1 MFKILV
7 PVTIIASS
15 VACMANAETKI
26 NVSYLSNNIKV
37 GSLGK
42 ISADGY
48 GVGIVFENDTKLSTS
63 FGYSSISEAGLTLSA
78 FTTGLFYEL
87 MNDIDL
93 DLGTGSS
100 LEAGIGYSR
109 SELKASSSSATIT
122 DGYVIAGLGYD
133 LALAKDLS
141 MGLNLSGVVE
151 DFVPTY
157 GVNIG
162 YDIGNGKISAGY
174 SFNEETIGTTKV
186 EVTGFTIGYSHSF

>member
-1 MFKILV
+1 MFKKLV
-7 PVTIIASS
+7 PLAIIASS
-15 VACMANAETKI
+15 VACIANAESNI
-26 NVSYLSNNIKV
+26 NVSYGSNNV
-37 GSLGK
+37 NVSNGGK
-42 ISADGY
+42 ISVDGY
-48 GVGIVFENDTKLSTS
+48 SIGIVFDNVTKVSSS
-63 FGYSSISEAGLTLSA
+63 FGYSSTSGAGLTLTT

-87 MNDIDL
+87 MNDKDL

-100 LEAGIGYSR
+100 LEAGIGYTR

-122 DGYVIAGLGYD
+122 DGYVIAGLNYD

-141 MGLNLSGVVE
+141 MGLTLAGVVE

-162 YDIGNGKISAGY
+162 YDIGDGKISAGY

-186 EVTGFTIGYSHSF
+186 EVTGFTIGYSHNF

>member
-1 MFKILV
+1 MFKKLV
-7 PVTIIASS
+7 PLAIIASS
-15 VACMANAETKI
+15 VGCIANAESNI
-26 NVSYLSNNIKV
+26 NISYGSNNVNVSN
-37 GSLGK
+37 GGK
-42 ISADGY
+42 ISVDGY
-48 GVGIVFENDTKLSTS
+48 SIGIVFDNVTKVSSS
-63 FGYSSISEAGLTLSA
+63 FGYSSTSGAGLTLTT

-87 MNDIDL
+87 MNDKDL

-100 LEAGIGYSR
+100 LEAGIGYTR

-122 DGYVIAGLGYD
+122 DGYVIAGLNYD

-141 MGLNLSGVVE
+141 MGLSLAGVVE

-162 YDIGNGKISAGY
+162 YDIGDGKISAGY

-186 EVTGFTIGYSHSF
+186 EVTGFTIGYSHNF